1 MSDQPHVCPAESL
14 MAQLGRLDT
23 RPETIAAMQRGLD
36 AAWLVVDRAAEDW
49 P

>member
-1 MSDQPHVCPAESL
+1 MTDQPHVCRAESL

-23 RPETIAAMQRGLD
+23 RPETIAALQRGLD
-36 AAWLVVDRAAEDW
+36 AAWQVIDQAAEDQ